1 MRRIL
6 TERHADAATMPQAFP
21 GEAKVGLMIFL
32 AAIAVAV
39 VYVVMTYNGLVN
51 VKHAVSKAW
60 ANIDVLLKQR
70 HDEIPKLVEVCKQY
84 RQFEQETLEKVIRAR
99 SLVQDAREK
108 QDIGA
113 LGPAEAMMRSSLGT
127 LFAVAEA
134 YPELKTNENF
144 MQLQMRITQLES
156 AIADRRELYNEAVNI
171 NNVRIEQFP
180 DLIVARLGSFPTAK
194 LLDFAANEKTDVDMK
209 ALFS

>member
-1 MRRIL
+1 MLYI
-6 TERHADAATMPQAFP
+6 
-21 GEAKVGLMIFL
+21 VI
-32 AAIAVAV
+32 AIIAIVIIYGV
-39 VYVVMTYNGLVN
+39 TIYNSLVN
-51 VKHAVSKAW
+51 VKHSVAKAW
-60 ANIDVLLKQR
+60 ANIDVLLTQR

-99 SLVQDAREK
+99 SLVQDARQK
-108 QDIGA
+108 QDVGA
-113 LGPAEAMMRSSLGT
+113 LGPAETMLRSSLGT

-144 MQLQMRITQLES
+144 MQLQSRISQLEN

-180 DLIVARLGSFPTAK
+180 DTLVAKFGSFPPAK
-194 LLDFAANEKTDVDMK
+194 LLEFSEGEKRDVDMK
-209 ALFS
+209 ALFG

>member
-1 MRRIL
+1 MLYI
-6 TERHADAATMPQAFP
+6 
-21 GEAKVGLMIFL
+21 G
-32 AAIAVAV
+32 IAVVAV
-39 VYVVMTYNGLVN
+39 IVIYGITVYNSLVN
-51 VKHAVSKAW
+51 VKHNVAKAW

-99 SLVQDAREK
+99 SLVQDARQK
-108 QDIGA
+108 QDVGA
-113 LGPAEAMMRSSLGT
+113 LGPAESMLRSSLGT

-134 YPELKTNENF
+134 YPELKTNDNF
-144 MQLQMRITQLES
+144 MQLQTRISQLEN

-180 DLIVARLGSFPTAK
+180 DAIVAKLGTFPSAK
-194 LLDFAANEKTDVDMK
+194 LLEFSSAEKTDVDMK

>member
-1 MRRIL
+1 MLYIVI
-6 TERHADAATMPQAFP
+6 A
-21 GEAKVGLMIFL
+21 L
-32 AAIAVAV
+32 AAVLIIYGIT
-39 VYVVMTYNGLVN
+39 VYNSLVN
-51 VKHAVSKAW
+51 VKHNVAKAW

-99 SLVQDAREK
+99 SLVQDARQK
-108 QDIGA
+108 QDVGA
-113 LGPAEAMMRSSLGT
+113 LGPAESMLRSSLGT

-144 MQLQMRITQLES
+144 MQLQTRISQLEN

-180 DLIVARLGSFPTAK
+180 DAIVAKMGSFPPAK
-194 LLDFAANEKTDVDMK
+194 LLEFAAAEKTDVDMK
-209 ALFS
+209 VLFSQ